1 MQVVL
6 RHANAEEYVA
16 SAADE
21 LQVIVQKCQRDG
33 STALVQLSYD
43 SNSRAQILL
52 SRGQLVG
59 AYSDTQAEGVLP
71 NPESWASVL
80 NADASAAVRVM
91 LLPPLVLRLARLLAE
106 CGAASEEQ
114 RLRSEA
120 VLPLIETWRRRQ
132 GANAIHF
139 AWEEAEAILVLPEA
153 GRPVRDVVF
162 ISAGNVE
169 TGLDAYGQIIAGG
182 GKDCL
187 VNRYAGEGRPL
198 AWADYNLHYAFT
210 LLAERFLERYEQF
223 TGRIL
228 INAIARDIAITA
240 EREGWDI
247 SIHATTVDDQVLSP
261 TVEQT
266 ATIYRQVLI
275 TIQHHM
281 TVVLGNKLVGTIFV
295 ETLDEMDSPY
305 RELIHTHQLI
315 PEDLLPSGHASE

>member
-1 MQVVL
+1 M
-6 RHANAEEYVA
+6 
-16 SAADE
+16 
-21 LQVIVQKCQRDG
+21 G
-33 STALVQLSYD
+33 
-43 SNSRAQILL
+43 
-52 SRGQLVG
+52 
-59 AYSDTQAEGVLP
+59 
-71 NPESWASVL
+71 
-80 NADASAAVRVM
+80 
-91 LLPPLVLRLARLLAE
+91 
-106 CGAASEEQ
+106 
-114 RLRSEA
+114 
-120 VLPLIETWRRRQ
+120 
-132 GANAIHF
+132 
-139 AWEEAEAILVLPEA
+139 
-153 GRPVRDVVF
+153 
-162 ISAGNVE
+162 
-169 TGLDAYGQIIAGG
+169 
-182 GKDCL
+182 
-187 VNRYAGEGRPL
+187 GRPL